1 MKECI
6 VNDLVLNN
14 ERSRICVPVTQRS
27 DIDIIEQIKSL
38 QTKGIDLIELRID
51 CFEDVRDDEALMT
64 LSNNIKMI
72 NKLPIIFTLRTKGE
86 GGNLEVEPK
95 EYEHILGVAINSGAY
110 EFYDIELLIDDSVV
124 ISLVALIHGHGK
136 KVIMSNHD
144 FHRTPSFNTM
154 SMRFMKMASFG
165 GDVLKIAVTPSNY
178 LDVLKI
184 LEFTDECKTI
194 FNVPVVVIAMG
205 KLGVL
210 TRMTGSLFGSAITF
224 AKVGEGSAPG
234 QVDLD
239 DLKTAMSIL
248 EKYSS

>member
-1 MKECI
+1 MKECK

-14 ERSRICVPVTQRS
+14 EKSRICVPVTQKS

-51 CFEDVRDDEALMT
+51 CFENVKDDEALTT

-72 NKLPIIFTLRTKGE
+72 NQLPIIFTLRTRNE
-86 GGNLEVEPK
+86 GGNLHVEPR
-95 EYEHILGVAINSGAY
+95 EYAHIIEVAIQTGAY
-110 EFYDIELLIDDSVV
+110 EIYDIELLINDSVV
-124 ISLVALIHGHGK
+124 IDLVAKIHERGK

-144 FHRTPSFNTM
+144 FHRTPSINTM
-154 SMRFMKMASFG
+154 SMRFMKMASFN
-165 GDVLKIAVTPSNY
+165 GDILKIAVTPSNY

-184 LEFTDECKTI
+184 LEFTDECNTI

-224 AKVGEGSAPG
+224 AKVGDGSAPG
-234 QVDLD
+234 QVDLE
-239 DLKTAMSIL
+239 DLKTAMNIL
-248 EKYSS
+248 EKYSL